1 METAQNE
8 LIEYRARWPW
18 FAPVG
23 IILARTGVEAP
34 DAALRLVASAHGV
47 SLAQLLKVDPAA
59 FGCLKADNVIDRFLE
74 QTDLRI
80 VAQEEDG
87 SPAEQIATEPV
98 LDDEDDLVTEDL
110 AEIYRDQGLKS
121 EALAIYERLRLQ
133 NPEKSAYFAEI
144 IEQLK

>member
-1 METAQNE
+1 MDTAQNE

-18 FAPVG
+18 FTPVG
-23 IILARTGVEAP
+23 IILARTGVEEA
-34 DAALRLVASAHGV
+34 DASLRVVAAAHGV
-47 SLAQLLKVDPAA
+47 SLAPLRLVDPAA
-59 FGCLKADNVIDRFLE
+59 FACLKADDVIDRFLE

-80 VAQEEDG
+80 VVQEEDG
-87 SPAEQIATEPV
+87 APDEQIATEPV

>member
-1 METAQNE
+1 MDNAQND

-18 FAPVG
+18 FSPVG

-34 DAALRLVASAHGV
+34 DASLRVIAAAHGV
-47 SLAQLLKVDPAA
+47 SLAQLRRVDPAA
-59 FGCLKADNVIDRFLE
+59 FVCLKADDVIDRFLE

-80 VAQEEDG
+80 VVQEEDG
-87 SPAEQIATEPV
+87 TPDAEIATEPL